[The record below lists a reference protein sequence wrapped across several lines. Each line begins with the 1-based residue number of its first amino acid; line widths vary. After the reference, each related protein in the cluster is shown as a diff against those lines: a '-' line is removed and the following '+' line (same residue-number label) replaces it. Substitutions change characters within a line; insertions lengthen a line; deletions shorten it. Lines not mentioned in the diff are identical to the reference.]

1 MVYDQICRRATLFA
15 LFARLPRLTQ
25 ASSAARHD
33 SSATDDVSWLEL
45 GALISKHRGN
55 IGAPQ
60 ELNRRLIEV
69 SSEFVG
75 RPFKL
80 GPTGEGLVA
89 PLGLPIAT
97 LREFDCLTFVE
108 TVLGIALSASA
119 EQTLSIIKVLRYG
132 DRRPSFSSRNHF
144 AGVDWIP
151 SAIKYGLLRHA
162 LPAENYKNVRI
173 TIRRKEW
180 CRKLVTNPMYKALLT
195 SGDSRSQLGCG
206 AHRGNSSY
214 DFKFIPMQELN
225 ESKHL
230 REGLILTILRPG
242 SPQNI
247 YAGGGDHVSH
257 MGFILQRDGRWLVRG
272 ASQLKRR
279 VVDVELQLLLNSSRK
294 SGKGYGLGLFEAQGG
309 PRNPA

>member
-1 MVYDQICRRATLFA
+1 MEYDQICRRAALFA
-15 LFARLPRLTQ
+15 LLAQLPIFAQ
-25 ASSAARHD
+25 ASAAARHD
-33 SSATDDVSWLEL
+33 SSATDEASWLEL
-45 GALISKHRGN
+45 GAIVSRHGSN
-55 IGAPQ
+55 IDTPQ
-60 ELNRRLIEV
+60 ELNQRLIEV

-80 GPTGEGLVA
+80 GPTGEGLAA
-89 PLGLPIAT
+89 PLGLPMAT

-119 EQTLSIIKVLRYG
+119 EQTLSIIKLLRYG
-132 DRRPSFSSRNHF
+132 DRQVSFSSRNHF

-151 SAIKYGLLRHA
+151 SAIRYGLLRYA
-162 LPAENYKNVRI
+162 LPAESYQNVRI

-180 CRKLVTNPMYKALLT
+180 CRKLVTNPMYKALL
-195 SGDSRSQLGCG
+195 SSDDSVYRLGCG

-214 DFKFIPMQELN
+214 DFKFIPMEELN

-242 SPQNI
+242 SPQNV

-279 VVDVELQLLLNSSRK
+279 VIDVELQLLVNSSRK
-294 SGKGYGLGLFEAQGG
+294 SGKGYGLGLFEAQAG